1 MGESQIEESTRTKV
15 REFVQDPQVVEM
27 HAMLKESLGKSSKW
41 NEVEYGFFETV
52 ADVAGDPTLEVK
64 TRLAESM
71 RFLVNE
77 SEPDGIAGFS
87 RLLGVG
93 SPQVGVDPRP
103 GEGKLLKVVRG
114 IEIRAASIDWTK
126 EDGVYVGPPSKDY
139 GTTIYHRD
147 FVGQLD
153 RELVRE
159 SLQGQRLYVQEKD
172 QHHAEWLIA
181 EFGLEAGQH
190 LDPQGWKQILKRCCS
205 RAMSLSLTGAILK
218 LAIQCRPGELGNFAR
233 ALTCCALEAFQRNSA
248 ELLPLP
254 LPPLDEAGLAIED
267 RIRSLAME
275 STGDDEAWKAVEEVA
290 PQIGETVWTWLQ
302 VLVTNF
308 LYCQGVNGRM
318 ITEGMLHGKTPTK
331 AQEEAILKLRQWS
344 RKWLSGDQ
352 TNCIRADS
360 WENLAESLGDL
371 YTGPS
376 LGKSYPLT
384 LEAILPTTPG
394 ALEAARV
401 ALADVVSPAVRDYV
415 NQPDLLR
422 IPDEELVCPRTSA
435 VVQVESQDEW
445 NKVVAH
451 LVAAG
456 MLEREVPS
464 ETLRFKDV
472 PVRNG
477 AFGVHKKWVM
487 KEDGRWLRTLRLII
501 NMIPGNSFQ
510 RRMPVRASEK
520 MGYAP
525 LWGNLYLHDDE
536 VIICAAEDQK
546 HCFHI
551 YRPGYAWRSFFSLN
565 KKAAGW
571 AFGDGNDQAGYP
583 RVKSAPMGWNN
594 VVDFIQDGFENIARE
609 AGLSPAQMIKMG
621 EPSPLQ
627 ALDTPRSFF
636 SFYVD
641 NYDQL
646 TMVWRTDRGLYE
658 GQPTC
663 EQLLLREKMSELTV
677 GRDPNK
683 AAEGTL
689 TWVTLGAEVDGEA
702 GWVGSSME
710 FRRALTSSNLGLLGG
725 ELVRTDSPNLQSVV
739 SKNMHSVQ
747 YCRPLSCLFDH
758 LYIDLNKSV
767 PRVVS
772 EKAMDEV
779 LLLTGALPMHWMD
792 LRMKISG
799 QVYATDASLE
809 GGGACVSTGLSSWGL
824 SRLQSLSHEVDGM
837 EGQATRRM
845 VVIEMFAGMGGLKQ
859 ALDLIG
865 LEPMGVVAV
874 DASPECMKVYR
885 QHCRHCIW
893 IKDALTITKKDV
905 LEWRRRFPRAEEV
918 LLGGGWPCI
927 NHSAL
932 NVNRQGA
939 AGASSQLLDAMLQ
952 IRQWLTEVSQELN
965 LKPWKLYEF
974 YENVVMDDEDYAVQ
988 SRKIGFAA
996 HFLEAGQV
1004 GRCRRPRLYW
1014 VKNVEMIPGVDMR
1027 IINNVP
1033 MRGHSY
1039 HVKEVDLDTERPPMS
1054 WFLNDKAVK
1063 MADEEEPFATFTRP
1077 TARSAPPP
1085 SPAGLEQASEAAKR
1099 RWRGDAYRLQPY
1111 QYEPRNLVRDHN
1123 GPRRPM
1129 PEEQLRMMGFTSSHL
1144 NTKARLSQDQK
1155 GQMIGNSFSAIAVAR
1170 LLVGLVLSPEDCARS
1185 DVTLALWNVWKAK
1198 EEKVQ
1203 AEDRPWK
1210 VRFSSVAA
1218 GMPGTVSLREQVL
1231 PSPVMLV
1238 RPWVDPQGWMTDEET
1253 LAYLLVRNGTH
1264 RSAEIR
1270 VDLGT
1275 PFSVGELCRQSVDPS
1290 HWVWRV
1296 LLSYEWKEKGQHI
1309 NTLELVAILDLL
1321 RRQGR
1326 DVKNQGKRLIALV
1339 DNMVAMS
1346 CLSKGR
1352 SSSRSLQAPLRRI
1365 SAVCLA
1371 AHVRL
1376 CLAWVKSQ
1384 WNPADGP
1391 SRWAKKRR
1399 QT

>member
-1 MGESQIEESTRTKV
+1 M
-15 REFVQDPQVVEM
+15 
-27 HAMLKESLGKSSKW
+27 
-41 NEVEYGFFETV
+41 
-52 ADVAGDPTLEVK
+52 
-64 TRLAESM
+64 
-71 RFLVNE
+71 
-77 SEPDGIAGFS
+77 
-87 RLLGVG
+87 
-93 SPQVGVDPRP
+93 
-103 GEGKLLKVVRG
+103 
-114 IEIRAASIDWTK
+114 
-126 EDGVYVGPPSKDY
+126 
-139 GTTIYHRD
+139 
-147 FVGQLD
+147 
-153 RELVRE
+153 
-159 SLQGQRLYVQEKD
+159 
-172 QHHAEWLIA
+172 
-181 EFGLEAGQH
+181 
-190 LDPQGWKQILKRCCS
+190 
-205 RAMSLSLTGAILK
+205 
-218 LAIQCRPGELGNFAR
+218 
-233 ALTCCALEAFQRNSA
+233 
-248 ELLPLP
+248 
-254 LPPLDEAGLAIED
+254 
-267 RIRSLAME
+267 
-275 STGDDEAWKAVEEVA
+275 
-290 PQIGETVWTWLQ
+290 
-302 VLVTNF
+302 
-308 LYCQGVNGRM
+308 
-318 ITEGMLHGKTPTK
+318 
-331 AQEEAILKLRQWS
+331 
-344 RKWLSGDQ
+344 
-352 TNCIRADS
+352 
-360 WENLAESLGDL
+360 
-371 YTGPS
+371 
-376 LGKSYPLT
+376 
-384 LEAILPTTPG
+384 
-394 ALEAARV
+394 
-401 ALADVVSPAVRDYV
+401 
-415 NQPDLLR
+415 
-422 IPDEELVCPRTSA
+422 CPRTSA

-874 DASPECMKVYR
+874 DASSECMKVYR

-905 LEWRRRFPRAEEV
+905 LEWRRRFHGRRKCC
-918 LLGGGWPCI
+918 L
-927 NHSAL
+927 
-932 NVNRQGA
+932 
-939 AGASSQLLDAMLQ
+939 AGAGPASTTQ
-952 IRQWLTEVSQELN
+952 
-965 LKPWKLYEF
+965 
-974 YENVVMDDEDYAVQ
+974 
-988 SRKIGFAA
+988 
-996 HFLEAGQV
+996 
-1004 GRCRRPRLYW
+1004 
-1014 VKNVEMIPGVDMR
+1014 
-1027 IINNVP
+1027 
-1033 MRGHSY
+1033 
-1039 HVKEVDLDTERPPMS
+1039 
-1054 WFLNDKAVK
+1054 
-1063 MADEEEPFATFTRP
+1063 
-1077 TARSAPPP
+1077 RS
-1085 SPAGLEQASEAAKR
+1085 
-1099 RWRGDAYRLQPY
+1099 
-1111 QYEPRNLVRDHN
+1111 
-1123 GPRRPM
+1123 M
-1129 PEEQLRMMGFTSSHL
+1129 
-1144 NTKARLSQDQK
+1144 
-1155 GQMIGNSFSAIAVAR
+1155 
-1170 LLVGLVLSPEDCARS
+1170 
-1185 DVTLALWNVWKAK
+1185 
-1198 EEKVQ
+1198 
-1203 AEDRPWK
+1203 
-1210 VRFSSVAA
+1210 
-1218 GMPGTVSLREQVL
+1218 
-1231 PSPVMLV
+1231 
-1238 RPWVDPQGWMTDEET
+1238 
-1253 LAYLLVRNGTH
+1253 
-1264 RSAEIR
+1264 
-1270 VDLGT
+1270 
-1275 PFSVGELCRQSVDPS
+1275 
-1290 HWVWRV
+1290 
-1296 LLSYEWKEKGQHI
+1296 
-1309 NTLELVAILDLL
+1309 
-1321 RRQGR
+1321 
-1326 DVKNQGKRLIALV
+1326 
-1339 DNMVAMS
+1339 
-1346 CLSKGR
+1346 
-1352 SSSRSLQAPLRRI
+1352 
-1365 SAVCLA
+1365 
-1371 AHVRL
+1371 
-1376 CLAWVKSQ
+1376 
-1384 WNPADGP
+1384 
-1391 SRWAKKRR
+1391 
-1399 QT
+1399 